1 MGRYTMSQT
10 RRNFL
15 RKVGTS
21 AGASALFM
29 SGSSSMALANVT
41 VQTMANSSQGA
52 RPDDEIFWDKVRE
65 EFIIEN
71 KLIMMNAANMTPTPK
86 IVHETVIEHT
96 KDMEM
101 NCSFQN
107 RGKYGDLTQKSRE
120 YIAGFLGAETD
131 EIGFVRNTSEA
142 NNTVINGLDLG
153 PGDEVLIW
161 DQNHPCNNIAWHQR
175 AERLGFKVVTV
186 STSKEL
192 NTVDDLLR
200 PFKNAINS
208 NTKVL
213 AFSHIS
219 NQTGTTLPAKEMT
232 TLAHTQGA
240 KCLVDGAQSFGYLDI
255 DLHDIG
261 CDFYTSSG
269 QKWILGPREASFL
282 YVKRDVQAELWP
294 NIVTVGWE
302 RSKVNG
308 AQKYES
314 LGQRDDGR
322 LWALGRAVEF
332 HTMIGQT
339 KIEARVNYLA
349 DRLTAN
355 MKSKIPNLKVLT
367 EQADGFNSGI
377 FVGLISKTNAPK
389 AAKTIYN
396 KYRISGAIG
405 GRDDILRIRL
415 CPHIYNSAEQM
426 DLIPD
431 YVAASI

>member
-1 MGRYTMSQT
+1 MSQT

-15 RKVGTS
+15 RKMG
-21 AGASALFM
+21 AGAGMSALFM
-29 SGSSSMALANVT
+29 SGSSTVALAGGNVRALA
-41 VQTMANSSQGA
+41 VAAQGA
-52 RPDDEIFWDKVRE
+52 MPDDEVFWNKIRE
-65 EFIIEN
+65 EFIIE
-71 KLIMMNAANMTPTPK
+71 KDLIMMNAANMTPTPK
-86 IVHETVIEHT
+86 VVHETVIEHT
-96 KDMEM
+96 RDMEM

-120 YIAGFLGAETD
+120 YIAGFLGADTD

-153 PGDEVLIW
+153 PDDEVLIW

-186 STSKEL
+186 STDKDL
-192 NTVDDLLR
+192 NTIDDLLR
-200 PFKNAINS
+200 PFNEAINS
-208 NTKVL
+208 KTKIL
-213 AFSHIS
+213 AFSHVS
-219 NQTGTTLPAKEMT
+219 NVTGTTLPAKEMT
-232 TLAHTQGA
+232 ALAHTNDA
-240 KCLVDGAQSFGYLDI
+240 KCLVDGAQTFGYMDI

-269 QKWILGPREASFL
+269 QKWILGPREASFV
-282 YVKRDVQAELWP
+282 YVKKDAQAELWP

-302 RSKVNG
+302 RSKANG

-332 HTMIGQT
+332 HTMIGQA
-339 KIEARVNYLA
+339 KIEARINYLTN
-349 DRLTAN
+349 RLTAN
-355 MKSKIPNLKVLT
+355 MRAKIPHIQVLT
-367 EQADGFNSGI
+367 EQAEGFNSGI
-377 FVGLISKTNAPK
+377 FVGLIPNTNAPE
-389 AAKTIYN
+389 AAKTIYE

-405 GRDDILRIRL
+405 GRDDVLRVRL

-426 DLIPD
+426 DLIAD
-431 YVAASI
+431 YVAASV

>member
-1 MGRYTMSQT
+1 MSQT

-41 VQTMANSSQGA
+41 VQTMANASQGA

-65 EFIIEN
+65 EFIIEK

-186 STSKEL
+186 STDKEL

-213 AFSHIS
+213 
-219 NQTGTTLPAKEMT
+219 
-232 TLAHTQGA
+232 
-240 KCLVDGAQSFGYLDI
+240 C
-255 DLHDIG
+255 
-261 CDFYTSSG
+261 
-269 QKWILGPREASFL
+269 
-282 YVKRDVQAELWP
+282 
-294 NIVTVGWE
+294 
-302 RSKVNG
+302 
-308 AQKYES
+308 
-314 LGQRDDGR
+314 
-322 LWALGRAVEF
+322 
-332 HTMIGQT
+332 
-339 KIEARVNYLA
+339 
-349 DRLTAN
+349 
-355 MKSKIPNLKVLT
+355 
-367 EQADGFNSGI
+367 
-377 FVGLISKTNAPK
+377 
-389 AAKTIYN
+389 
-396 KYRISGAIG
+396 
-405 GRDDILRIRL
+405 
-415 CPHIYNSAEQM
+415 
-426 DLIPD
+426 
-431 YVAASI
+431 